1 MSADV
6 VSIVLSC
13 LNQLANEKPQ
23 FLYVTLNTMKE
34 NANDFVNYVVVEK
47 FSQRVGRKYIAE
59 LAATRGG

>member
-47 FSQRVGRKYIAE
+47 FSQRVR
-59 LAATRGG
+59 